1 MNIKIKICFQNLGAK
16 ALKGKV
22 VYKARSKEIVAPVES
37 ITNKYVNKMF
47 TSAKLPNRGYKTRE
61 IMI

>member
-1 MNIKIKICFQNLGAK
+1 MGAE
-16 ALKGKV
+16 ALKGRI

-37 ITNKYVNKMF
+37 VTNKYVNKMF
-47 TSAKLPNRGYKTRE
+47 TRAKLPNKGYKTRE

>member
-1 MNIKIKICFQNLGAK
+1 MGAE
-16 ALKGKV
+16 ALKGRV

-37 ITNKYVNKMF
+37 ITNKYINKMF
-47 TSAKLPNRGYKTRE
+47 TNTKLPNRGYKTRE

>member
-1 MNIKIKICFQNLGAK
+1 MGAE

-22 VYKARSKEIVAPVES
+22 VYKTRSKEIVAPVES
-37 ITNKYVNKMF
+37 VTNKYVNKMF